1 MIFEESGNGPPIGT
15 GFGLKRSGL
24 VLTADH
30 VVGDMSKVL
39 VVNTYGSDLQ
49 MVLSSRIIPHHTA
62 DVAAIMLPTDIWHD
76 AEYFELGTPPPGYFD
91 FPLGEE
97 VLSYGYPQM
106 GIEKPI
112 PPRLMK
118 GYIQRQTEYKRQFG
132 NRNQPYCYS
141 CHELSFPAF
150 HGQSGSPVVLDNL
163 TPGARNKVIGIV
175 TDYISFTSEHKEDL
189 LGVSWSIAAS
199 LIPLADW
206 VEEL

>member
-30 VVGDMSKVL
+30 VVGSMSKVL
-39 VVNTYGSDLQ
+39 VVNTYGADLQ
-49 MVLSSRIIPHHTA
+49 MVLSSRIIPHRTA
-62 DVAAIMLPTDIWHD
+62 DVAAILLPTDIWQD
-76 AEYFELGTPPPGYFD
+76 TEYFELGFPPTGYSD

-118 GYIQRQTEYKRQFG
+118 GYIQRQTEYKRQFE
-132 NRNQPYCYS
+132 NRNQPYSYS
-141 CHELSFPAF
+141 GHELSFPAF
-150 HGQSGSPVVLDNL
+150 HGQSGSPVVLDNH
-163 TPGARNKVIGIV
+163 TPSARNKAIGIV
-175 TDYISFTSEHKEDL
+175 TDYISFTSENKEDL

-206 VEEL
+206 IEEL